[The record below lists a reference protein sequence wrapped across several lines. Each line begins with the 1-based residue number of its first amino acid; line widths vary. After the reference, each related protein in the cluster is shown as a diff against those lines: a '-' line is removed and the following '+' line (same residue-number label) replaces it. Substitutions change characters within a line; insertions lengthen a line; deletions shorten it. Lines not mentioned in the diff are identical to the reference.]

1 MSAALAVIGVT
12 AFVCLTLRKRGLMP
26 KGMTREQG
34 AQGGRD
40 GRDGGKGSLQPSEL
54 AYGAAARTTH
64 EQAKPLF

>member
-34 AQGGRD
+34 AQGRAGEM
-40 GRDGGKGSLQPSEL
+40 GEMEEKEVGSRPS
-54 AYGAAARTTH
+54 
-64 EQAKPLF
+64 

>member
-26 KGMTREQG
+26 KGMTKEQG

-40 GRDGGKGSLQPSEL
+40 GRDAGKGSLQPSEL
-54 AYGAAARTTH
+54 GYGAAARTAH
-64 EQAKPLF
+64 ELAKPLF